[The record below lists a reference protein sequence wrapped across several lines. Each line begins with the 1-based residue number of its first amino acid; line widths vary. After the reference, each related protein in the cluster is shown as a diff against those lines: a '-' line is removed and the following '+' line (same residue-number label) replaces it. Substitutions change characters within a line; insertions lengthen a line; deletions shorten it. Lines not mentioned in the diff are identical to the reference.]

1 MSENWQTMAARFAQ
15 EHNLDHDP
23 GVYALDLMSEVG
35 EVAKELLL
43 ASDYGRRPAKPTPNL
58 SAELGDALYS
68 LCLLATAVGVELD
81 SALPETLEKYEQRW
95 QAKGHPGSQ
104 PS

>member
-1 MSENWQTMAARFAQ
+1 MIENWQTMAARFAR

-23 GVYALDLMSEVG
+23 GVYTLDLMSEVG

-43 ASDYGRRPAKPTPNL
+43 ASDYGRRAAKPTPNMA
-58 SAELGDALYS
+58 AELGDALYS
-68 LCLLATAVGVELD
+68 LCLLATAVGVDLD
-81 SALPETLEKYEQRW
+81 SALHETLDKYEQRW
-95 QAKGHPGSQ
+95 QAKGHNGSQ